1 MKTLERIFITLML
14 LTIAILGGKM
24 IVDHMAWHN
33 YISKKYSEM
42 QDAEHM
48 RSMQDIEQEL
58 QDLGL
63 R

>member
-1 MKTLERIFITLML
+1 ML

-24 IVDHMAWHN
+24 IVDHMTWHN

>member
-1 MKTLERIFITLML
+1 MKTLERIFIILML

-33 YISKKYSEM
+33 YISEKYFEM
-42 QDAEHM
+42 EDAEHL
-48 RSMQDIEQEL
+48 RAMQEIEQDL
-58 QDLGL
+58 RDLGL

>member
-1 MKTLERIFITLML
+1 MKTLERIFIILML
-14 LTIAILGGKM
+14 LTIAIFGGKM
-24 IVDHMAWHN
+24 IVDHMVWHN
-33 YISKKYSEM
+33 YISEKYSEM
-42 QDAEHM
+42 QEAEHL